1 MYLFSQ
7 SNRTLQPEINYL
19 CLKKYLNSNFFQTS
33 LLKIHRNIQN
43 VQLDLVFWDRI
54 YIYQYMISLGSATFF
69 TRWRLILRLQQIR
82 YTRISSLLQSHDLKT
97 SDGVASNQFTVDS
110 IFCVD
115 YEFRSYF
122 IYCDFVMYIRRYL
135 FYSWFLIWISQMLLF
150 RNCIFL
156 KKINICNIYLN
167 RLFSISLQL
176 YPYHAIALHRVCG
189 DLFLITDISE
199 LWCTLIVF
207 VLSKTC
213 FE

>member
-1 MYLFSQ
+1 M
-7 SNRTLQPEINYL
+7 
-19 CLKKYLNSNFFQTS
+19 NSNFFQTS

-54 YIYQYMISLGSATFF
+54 NIYQYMISLGSATFF
-69 TRWRLILRLQQIR
+69 NNQHEVTFDFKVTTDPLF
-82 YTRISSLLQSHDLKT
+82 TRISSLLQSHYVTT

-176 YPYHAIALHRVCG
+176 YP
-189 DLFLITDISE
+189 
-199 LWCTLIVF
+199 
-207 VLSKTC
+207 
-213 FE
+213 